1 MLADRD
7 RQGHHIGHYFLQT
20 VCGFFNIP
28 QSFLLSVVKQGVN
41 CLSFLSKKTQKSNG
55 LKMIKAAVFPPLFKE
70 PKWLNLWPPAQQTIC
85 YPTELT
91 RWWFRVQIKS
101 LIEWLIN
108 CLIYWSGD
116 YMISWSV
123 DWLDSLFVVFQ
134 DDWFIDWLTE
144 YSKNICFVQGMAS
157 WNILCS
163 VRRKTEDHEICIQE
177 RC

>member
-1 MLADRD
+1 MAELAASCTAD
-7 RQGHHIGHYFLQT
+7 Q
-20 VCGFFNIP
+20 
-28 QSFLLSVVKQGVN
+28 LLSNWANQVMVKGIQI
-41 CLSFLSKKTQKSNG
+41 NG
-55 LKMIKAAVFPPLFKE
+55 
-70 PKWLNLWPPAQQTIC
+70 
-85 YPTELT
+85 
-91 RWWFRVQIKS
+91 

-108 CLIYWSGD
+108 CLIDWSGD

-144 YSKNICFVQGMAS
+144 YSENICFVQGMAS